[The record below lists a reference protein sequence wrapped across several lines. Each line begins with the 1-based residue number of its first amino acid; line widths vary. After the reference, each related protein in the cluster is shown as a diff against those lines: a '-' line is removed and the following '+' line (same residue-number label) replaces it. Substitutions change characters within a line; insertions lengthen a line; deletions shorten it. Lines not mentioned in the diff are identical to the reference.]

1 MSGFNQS
8 KPGQAE
14 AKVTQ
19 YHPITG
25 SLQCLFF
32 ILIGICVLVIVNN
45 PFDTTFC
52 SLKCPLIGK
61 MK

>member
-14 AKVTQ
+14 AKVSQ
-19 YHPITG
+19 YRPSRG

-32 ILIGICVLVIVNN
+32 ILIGICVLVVVND
-45 PFDTTFC
+45 P
-52 SLKCPLIGK
+52 
-61 MK
+61 